1 MPTGGDDV
9 IRCSFCSRTAHEVTS
24 MVAGPDVYICDRCIH
39 DASGIVRGDLQAYV
53 PPATGGAPGGRRA
66 TAGRPRRM
74 TPREIKASLDEHVI
88 GQDLAKRALSVAVYN
103 HYKRIEAEEYL
114 HAYDDVE
121 LEKSNI
127 LLLGPSGTG
136 KTLLARTLA
145 KILDVPFSIAD
156 ATALTEAG
164 YVGEDVES
172 ILSHLLQAADYDVE
186 RAERGIIYV
195 DEVDKLSRK
204 GDNASITRDVS
215 GEGVQQALLKMLE
228 GTVAGVPPKGGRKH
242 PEQSLVQ
249 FDTRNVLFICGGAF
263 DGLAPQIARRL
274 TRGQIGFHREDMAD
288 RAVDPKDP
296 TLFRHAEPD
305 DLLRYGLIP
314 ELIGRL
320 PVLTALDAL
329 TPADLRRIL
338 TDPKNALVRQYQKL
352 FAMDGV
358 DLLLDDDALDAVV
371 ERAVAL
377 ETGARGLRSV
387 LEDVLLDLM
396 FESPDAHAGAVCR
409 ITAAT
414 ITDGAPAIVEER
426 KATA

>member
-1 MPTGGDDV
+1 MPIGGDDV

-39 DASGIVRGDLQAYV
+39 DASGIVRGDLQPYV
-53 PPATGGAPGGRRA
+53 PAASRVGRGG
-66 TAGRPRRM
+66 AGRPQRM
-74 TPREIKASLDEHVI
+74 RPREIKAALDAHVI
-88 GQDLAKRALSVAVYN
+88 GQDGAKRALSVAVYN
-103 HYKRIEAEEYL
+103 HYKRIESEEYL

-121 LEKSNI
+121 VEKSNI

-145 KILDVPFSIAD
+145 RVLDVPFSIAD

-186 RAERGIIYV
+186 RAEHGIIYV

-263 DGLAPQIARRL
+263 DGLAGQIARRL
-274 TRGQIGFHREDMAD
+274 SRGQIGFQLDDGGPRP
-288 RAVDPKDP
+288 VNPKDP
-296 TLFRHAEPD
+296 TLFRYAEPD

-338 TDPKNALVRQYQKL
+338 TEPKNALVRQYQKL
-352 FAMDGV
+352 FAMDGIELVV
-358 DLLLDDDALDAVV
+358 DDEALDAVV
-371 ERAVAL
+371 ARAIDL
-377 ETGARGLRSV
+377 KTGARGLRSV
-387 LEDVLLDLM
+387 LEDAMLDLM
-396 FESPDAHAGAVCR
+396 FEAPDTRAGTICR
-409 ITAAT
+409 VTAAT
-414 ITDGAPAIVEER
+414 ITDGAAPLYEER
-426 KATA
+426 KASA

>member
-1 MPTGGDDV
+1 MPPGGDDV

-53 PPATGGAPGGRRA
+53 PPGTGAGRRSS
-66 TAGRPRRM
+66 TGRPRRM
-74 TPREIKASLDEHVI
+74 TPREIKGALDEHVI
-88 GQDLAKRALSVAVYN
+88 GQEIAKRALSVAVYN

-274 TRGQIGFHREDMAD
+274 SRGQIGFHHEGTAT
-288 RAVDPKDP
+288 VDPKDP

-352 FAMDGV
+352 FAMDGI
-358 DLLLDDDALDAVV
+358 DLVLDDDALDAVV
-371 ERAVAL
+371 DRAVAL

-387 LEDVLLDLM
+387 LEDALLDLM
-396 FESPDAHAGAVCR
+396 FDAPEAHVGAVCR

-414 ITDGAPAIVEER
+414 ITDGAPPLYEER
-426 KATA
+426 KASA